1 MSNAADGVTDE
12 QIEYVEQRPAKS
24 QRGRRIVIV
33 ILVFLFL
40 LLCSASYLLLRLV
53 KPAGEIAS
61 SDEAAGIEWIRSI
74 YGWGDGPNEQLTR
87 PASVAIAGDGT
98 ILVPD
103 LKESAQVVRFNPDGT
118 ADGSFTG
125 GEGEDR
131 FLFPTGIGVGP
142 DDSIYI
148 VQGTHENIM
157 KLSPD
162 GNQNEFTLNVV
173 APSSIAVAED
183 KLVVGA
189 KEGFAIIDPDGTP
202 ISVVGTGGS
211 ADDQFDTVSG
221 VAIDDEGNIY
231 VVDTYNNRISKY
243 DPQGEQRIWMVR
255 TGNPGNESPNEGGG
269 SMQAE
274 TDAEAAL
281 QTPGAAVIDGN
292 GRLVVIDMLDFSLN
306 VFNAED
312 GSFIAKYGT
321 YGTEE
326 GKFVYPSGLAYDEE
340 RDWFAIADLGNDR
353 VQIVRIPDSSDDSLI
368 ATARRALAGP
378 LRALCFPIIL
388 LLLAVAYWVYRKVR
402 ERREEQ
408 RETYEMQKI
417 DDELVTNE

>member
-1 MSNAADGVTDE
+1 M
-12 QIEYVEQRPAKS
+12 
-24 QRGRRIVIV
+24 
-33 ILVFLFL
+33 ILIFLFL

-61 SDEAAGIEWIRSI
+61 PGEASGIEWVRSI
-74 YGWGDGPNEQLTR
+74 YGWGEGPNEQLTR
-87 PASVAIAGDGT
+87 PASVAIASDGT

-103 LKESAQVVRFNPDGT
+103 LKEAAQVVRFNPDGT
-118 ADGSFTG
+118 PNGAFTG
-125 GEGEDR
+125 GQDENKI
-131 FLFPTGIGVGP
+131 LFPTSIGVGP

-157 KLSPD
+157 KLSPNGD
-162 GNQNEFTLNVV
+162 ENIFTLDVV
-173 APSSIAVAED
+173 KPSAIAAAED

-202 ISVVGTGGS
+202 ISIIGTGGS

-221 VAIDDEGNIY
+221 VAIDDDGNIY

-243 DPQGEQRIWMVR
+243 DPQGESRIWMVR
-255 TGNPGNESPNEGGG
+255 TGNPGNESANEGGG
-269 SMQAE
+269 SVEVE
-274 TDAEAAL
+274 TEAEAAM

-306 VFNAED
+306 VFDTED
-312 GSFIAKYGT
+312 GSLIAKYGT

-326 GKFVYPSGLAYDEE
+326 GKFIYPSGLAYDED

-353 VQIVRIPDSSDDSLI
+353 VQIVRLPDSSDGSLL
-368 ATARRALAGP
+368 ATARRTLAGP
-378 LRALCFPIIL
+378 LRALGFPIVL
-388 LLLAVAYWVYRKVR
+388 LLLAIAYWVYRKVR
-402 ERREEQ
+402 ERRDEQ
-408 RETYEMQKI
+408 QATSRLRDS
-417 DDELVTNE
+417 DDELVAIE